1 MDRQVSL
8 NFSLREFIYS
18 DTAIR
23 LQIDN
28 TPTDEVLVNL
38 QNVCQ
43 FILEP
48 VRNHFDKPIT
58 ITSGYRSPELCKAI
72 GSSERSQH
80 CLGMAVDCEVLGVPN
95 KELADWVVNHLEFDQ
110 CILEFWKPEETNSGW
125 VHISY
130 NKGNNRK
137 MYLRAYKANNRTVY
151 EVL

>member
-8 NFSLREFIYS
+8 KELLFS
-18 DTAIR
+18 DTATR
-23 LQIDN
+23 LGINNIPNDQCLI
-28 TPTDEVLVNL
+28 NL
-38 QNVCQ
+38 QTLIYEVIQ
-43 FILEP
+43 
-48 VRNHFDKPIT
+48 PIINKFGDIK

-72 GSSERSQH
+72 GSSITSQH

-95 KELADWVVNHLEFDQ
+95 KELADWVVNNLEYDQ
-110 CILEFWKPEETNSGW
+110 VILEFWEKDKINSGW

>member
-1 MDRQVSL
+1 MREVSL
-8 NFSLREFIYS
+8 KELLFSE
-18 DTAIR
+18 TATR
-23 LQIDN
+23 LGIDN
-28 TPTDEVLVNL
+28 TPTDQILINL
-38 QNVCQ
+38 QTLIYEVITPIINQ
-43 FILEP
+43 FGDI
-48 VRNHFDKPIT
+48 K

-72 GSSERSQH
+72 GSSTTSQH
-80 CLGMAVDCEVLGVPN
+80 TLGQAIDCEVLGVPN

-137 MYLRAYKANNRTVY
+137 MYLRAYKGNNRVIY

>member
-8 NFSLREFIYS
+8 KELLFS
-18 DTAIR
+18 DTATR
-23 LQIDN
+23 LGINNIPNDQCLI
-28 TPTDEVLVNL
+28 NL
-38 QNVCQ
+38 QTLIYEV
-43 FILEP
+43 IEP
-48 VRNHFDKPIT
+48 IINKFGDIK

-72 GSSERSQH
+72 GSSITSQH

-95 KELADWVVNHLEFDQ
+95 KELADWAVNNLEYDQ
-110 CILEFWKPEETNSGW
+110 VILEFWEKDKINSGW

-137 MYLRAYKANNRTVY
+137 MYLRAYKANGRTVY